1 MHSSLPY
8 RTTLHSL
15 PPADERTGLFREEET
30 VNLRDYWIVIRKY
43 RWTIATFLLP
53 IVLIAAISVAR
64 TPRVY
69 TATTTLYFENP
80 PPNILGSPEATLLA
94 EKTFDSFYKTQLD
107 LLKSRSLA
115 ARVIQDVGL
124 DQKLR
129 FQMFVEGPPSWTQR
143 IQSFV
148 RQGVGSVAQWLRE
161 MRLVKGI
168 QDRFT
173 ALGEEEEK
181 EIEASE
187 YGVHPGLIDG
197 YLGKLEISHEQESQ
211 LVKVRF
217 SSLDPSLSKEVV
229 NAHVSVF
236 IRTNVQTRFEETAEA
251 RQFLEA
257 KLAELKTALERSEAD
272 LTRFRKTHAIVT
284 MEQGQ
289 NLMVERLKAL
299 NGDLTQARSRRIE
312 LESIARAIEKRD
324 NQALSQVIDNPLIQK
339 LKNQISDL
347 EMQRARLATI
357 FTPTHPQMRALQEQ
371 IDEAKNRMD
380 HEVSRVVRSITLDYN
395 AAKAREVA
403 LTEAMEEQRKAALD
417 LREKAI
423 EASILEREV
432 EANRTLYENVL
443 KRTKE
448 TGLTQSGPTSN
459 MRVVDR
465 AEIPSRPDD
474 AKGKRTLVLS
484 ALVGLLGGVGL
495 AFLRHYLD
503 NTLKTPEEVARF
515 LRLPTLS
522 MVPDIRRLD
531 RRVYGLSSTHK
542 IFLLQRAF
550 ISPQEEKRGL
560 ATALHPL
567 SLMSESY
574 QTLCTA
580 LLFSLPER
588 PPRTILITSSQPQE
602 GKTVTAIN
610 IAVTLARNGAPVL
623 LIDADL
629 RNGRCHRLLGIQNE
643 RGLTNVLTGNGNA
656 TELVKRTALD
666 NLYLLSRGELAPNP
680 AALLGS
686 EKMGQLLASLETDFA
701 VIILDSAPLLPIT
714 DTVLLSTKVDGV
726 LMVAKAQ
733 DVSRY
738 AVRQACERLVYVKA
752 KILGVVLNNIDIHS
766 PEYNE
771 YRGSYMSYYSAY
783 ATGKAEKGR
792 RDESA
797 VHPS

>member
-1 MHSSLPY
+1 M
-8 RTTLHSL
+8 
-15 PPADERTGLFREEET
+15 
-30 VNLRDYWIVIRKY
+30 
-43 RWTIATFLLP
+43 
-53 IVLIAAISVAR
+53 
-64 TPRVY
+64 
-69 TATTTLYFENP
+69 
-80 PPNILGSPEATLLA
+80 GSPEVTALV
-94 EKTFDSFYKTQLD
+94 EKAFDSYFSTQLD
-107 LLKSRSLA
+107 LLKSRSLV
-115 ARVIQDVGL
+115 ARVIQDVSL
-124 DQKLR
+124 DQDLR
-129 FQMFVEGPPSWTQR
+129 FQMYVEGPPSWGNH
-143 IQSFV
+143 V
-148 RQGVGSVAQWLRE
+148 RLGIGSVARWVRDMSLA
-161 MRLVKGI
+161 KWI
-168 QDRFT
+168 QERFT
-173 ALGEEEEK
+173 AVREEGEKKAEVFEF
-181 EIEASE
+181 
-187 YGVHPGLIDG
+187 GVHPSLIDG
-197 YLGKLEISHEQESQ
+197 YLEKLGISHEQESQ

-217 SSLDPSLSKEVV
+217 SSLDPSVSRAVV
-229 NAHVSVF
+229 NAHVSAF
-236 IRTNVQTRFEETAEA
+236 IRTNLQTRFEETAEA

-272 LTRFRKTHAIVT
+272 LNRFRKTHAIVT

-289 NLMVERLKAL
+289 NLVVERLKAL

-312 LESIARAIEKRD
+312 LESIARAVEKRD

-357 FTPTHPQMRALQEQ
+357 FTSTHPQVRALQEQ

-380 HEVSRVVRSITLDYN
+380 QEVGRVVRSITLDYS

-503 NTLKTPEEVARF
+503 NTLKTPEDVARF

-531 RRVYGLSSTHK
+531 RRVYGLGLSQK
-542 IFLLQRAF
+542 IFLLQRPLT
-550 ISPQEEKRGL
+550 SPQEEKRGL

-567 SLMSESY
+567 SLVSESY

-629 RNGRCHRLLGIQNE
+629 RNGRCHRLLGVQNE

-686 EKMGQLLASLETDFA
+686 ENMGQLLASLETGYP

-726 LMVAKAQ
+726 LVVAKAQ
-733 DVSRY
+733 NVSRY

-771 YRGSYMSYYSAY
+771 YRGSYMSYYTAY

-792 RDESA
+792 RDENA